1 MIRGILIF
9 LIMWASITG
18 CLVLYSKLAK
28 FEKMTLAKN
37 IGFGGLTATLA
48 FAILSAIVVVF

>member
-1 MIRGILIF
+1 M
-9 LIMWASITG
+9 IMWASITG